1 VTGSAPN
8 SGIPTRIEIERA
20 LDKLVSYEEGFR
32 FQHLAVILAKQRWPE
47 LIASEPKKDHGLDAH
62 ALPGLGLATSI
73 TPTLDKIKTDITRA
87 RGSFPHLQR
96 LIFYTPKPVT
106 NDKALKWADK
116 IRAEFD
122 LELTVVPRADVVTSL
137 MDPANAPL
145 CNSHLGLPV
154 PVPEA
159 ARATRDAVLAGCRE
173 TINDWLRQYAL
184 EDQPLIELDLIR
196 VDGHPDQPPLDHGQ
210 VAGELH
216 RGGRVLLEGPPG
228 AGKTTT
234 LVQLARQ
241 LVDAHRPC
249 LVVDLPSWI
258 ESGEDLFTFQARDR
272 AFRSRGITVADLD
285 ILASAQPLVILLNG
299 WNEIGEAHATKGA
312 RRLRELDRQYRA
324 AGILLATRPNI
335 LAPPLP
341 GAWHTAVQPLRGAQ
355 RRAYIAEILGERAA
369 ELSAHITSRP
379 SLDALTRTP
388 LLLSEVVK
396 LFDSGTPIPDAKLD
410 ILRAMALRVEA
421 SDEHRAALAAAPLS
435 GLAPTFL
442 EALAVEMTKEGT
454 VDLAENRARAVVAA
468 TSSALR
474 STGQLSSAPEPQSVL
489 TALAAH
495 HILQRLDHPAP
506 TYRFQHQQFQELYA
520 AGHLLGVLGSLAGSG
535 DTVAARDFQ
544 AKVLNRP
551 AWHEAVT
558 MVAEAVG
565 TGSAAIASL
574 FDALAIG
581 EQLVC
586 LSIPVDPV
594 LAAAL
599 ARHAGGEVWTRIGS
613 DLGALLRRW
622 YDCGDDFHR
631 HCALAAMLETG
642 SADFADIVVPL
653 LTDPDDQVRLRTFR
667 TIDGLHPSSL
677 GADWREVIAGWD
689 AAQRA
694 TFVGEVLARPAF
706 AAAAEEI
713 ASSDPSREVRGAAIH
728 ALSWVGAHEAL
739 ARILDLLDGPALIDA
754 ISRGAETEDLS
765 AAARARLIDALR
777 SRTEE
782 EVDPERRL
790 HLLHHLLHLGD
801 PEAQNRLRDD
811 LARFSEADLR
821 AINNWNLLR
830 IVKSLRALDSQWTD
844 SWITERLAS
853 GLLSPDHWL
862 SQVGEV
868 PSALTERA
876 IEHAGTKEMDHRRL
890 RGACELLSNTATAE
904 LAARVWRQLV
914 EAHPPSLTE
923 ADGRHDPL
931 RSALRRQL
939 EDITRALPAPLRVS
953 AALSVV
959 SPSPNPAQSRA
970 LIEIFGRSTEDG
982 DLRATLTDEL
992 AEALRAA
999 LVALL
1004 PFALGEDDFGGGLKA
1019 NLALSI
1025 SRIGRPDDVVH
1036 IRTLI
1041 DADISRHR
1049 KGIEALRRGERNAQ
1063 TNGASMSWS
1072 NWYVKALCWLGTEA
1086 AEPHL
1091 LELLDEPEYEA
1102 DAASALAGL
1111 VIQARPLQAGHG
1123 DPSRMPGGDLPT
1135 VLDEARRARYAR
1147 SLRDRVE
1154 TLMNPADRDP
1164 PPAGRIKALARVLS
1178 WLDGRGSRDLVL
1190 RAMALPGQ
1198 WDGWSRTDALEQ
1210 LLGVHPRLPSGSVF
1224 AVLSPTIEHLL
1235 EQGLFQQ
1242 QNDYVFKR
1250 CLAILAH
1257 VDDPARG
1264 VARIR
1269 EALST
1274 ARLQGYHFRDLVG
1287 PLANNG
1293 SDEALDLLI
1302 QVANASGGGF
1312 RSFEREWIA
1321 AVGTMTLPRARSVFM
1336 ACADPRIDLVV
1347 PRLAAHPAEVAEQLA
1362 QFARADPAVLT
1373 WIREACSL
1381 DLTQAHRQVL
1391 AHVVGQLAD
1400 EDSVLS
1406 ALDLIQDGATPSV
1419 PPELIGAVE
1428 SLVLGREPFKGLPSA
1443 YTIVPHGGVAVRARL
1458 LRMAQ
1463 EDPSRRHAALALLGQ
1478 IEVWR
1483 LEHGRPLDEP
1493 CHPDIDSGLPWPP
1506 LHLFVRNGEFG
1517 Q

>member
-1 VTGSAPN
+1 MCPVTVSR
-8 SGIPTRIEIERA
+8 SEIERA
-20 LDKLVSYEEGFR
+20 LADLVAFEGGLR
-32 FQHLAVILAKQRWPE
+32 FQHLAVILAKQRWPD

-73 TPTLDKIKTDITRA
+73 TPTLDKIKNDVARA
-87 RGSFPHLQR
+87 RGSFPQLQR
-96 LIFYTPKPVT
+96 LIFYTPQPVT
-106 NDKALKWADK
+106 NDKALKWTDT
-116 IRAEFD
+116 IRAEFG

-159 ARATRDAVLAGCRE
+159 ARETRDAVLAGCRE
-173 TINDWLRQYAL
+173 TITNWLRQYAL
-184 EDQPLIELDLIR
+184 EDQRLIELDLVR
-196 VDGHPDQPPLDHGQ
+196 VDGHPDRLSLDHGQ
-210 VAGELH
+210 IAEELH

-241 LVDAHRPC
+241 LVDAHRLC

-258 ESGEDLFTFQARDR
+258 ESGEDLFTFQARDP
-272 AFRSRGITVADLD
+272 AFRSRSITATDLD
-285 ILASAQPLVILLNG
+285 ILASAQPLIILLNG
-299 WNEIGEAHATKGA
+299 WNEIGEAHAAKGA
-312 RRLRELDRQYRA
+312 RQLRELDRQYRA
-324 AGILLATRPNI
+324 AGILLATRPHI
-335 LAPPLP
+335 LTPPLP
-341 GAWHTAVQPLRGAQ
+341 GSWHIAVQPLRGAQ
-355 RRAYIAEILGERAA
+355 RHAYIAQILGERAA
-369 ELSAHITSRP
+369 ELSAHIASRP

-388 LLLSEVVK
+388 LILSEVVK
-396 LFDSGTPIPDAKLD
+396 LFESGTPIPDAKLE
-410 ILRAMALRVEA
+410 ILHAMALRIEA
-421 SDEHRAALAAAPLS
+421 SDEHRAALAAPPLS
-435 GLAPTFL
+435 TLAATYL

-474 STGQLSSAPEPQSVL
+474 NAGQLSSAPEPQSVL
-489 TALAAH
+489 TVLAAH

-535 DTVAARDFQ
+535 DAAAAREFQ
-544 AKVLNRP
+544 AKILNHP
-551 AWHEAVT
+551 AWHEPVL

-565 TGSAAIASL
+565 TGSAAIAL
-574 FDALAIG
+574 PTDALAMG
-581 EQLVC
+581 EQLVR

-599 ARHAGGEVWTRIGS
+599 AGHAGGEVWTRIGA

-622 YDCGDDFHR
+622 YDCGDHFHR

-642 SADFADIVVPL
+642 SADFADVVVPL
-653 LTDPDDQVRLRTFR
+653 LTDSDDQVRLRTYR
-667 TIDGLHPSSL
+667 TIDGLRPSSL
-677 GADWREVIAGWD
+677 GADWREVIGGWH

-694 TFVGEVLARPAF
+694 TFVGEALARPAF

-713 ASSDPSREVRGAAIH
+713 ASNDPSPEVRGAAIH
-728 ALSWVGAHEAL
+728 ALRWVGAHDAL
-739 ARILDLLDGPALIDA
+739 ARVLDLLDGPALIDA

-765 AAARARLIDALR
+765 AVAKTRLIDALR
-777 SRTEE
+777 PRIEE

-790 HLLHHLLHLGD
+790 HLLHRLLQLGD
-801 PEAQNRLRDD
+801 PEAQNRLKHA
-811 LARFSEADLR
+811 LASLSEADLR
-821 AINNWNLLR
+821 AIDNWNLLG

-853 GLLSPDHWL
+853 GLLWPDRWL
-862 SQVGEV
+862 SHVDEV
-868 PSALTERA
+868 PPALMDRA
-876 IEHAGTKEMDHRRL
+876 IEHASTEEMDHSLL
-890 RGACELLSNTATAE
+890 RGACELLSHTATVE
-904 LAARVWRQLV
+904 LAARIWRQLIEV
-914 EAHPPSLTE
+914 HPPSPTE
-923 ADGRHDPL
+923 SDGRHDPL

-953 AALSVV
+953 AALSVL
-959 SPSPNPAQSRA
+959 STSPNPDQSRA
-970 LIEIFGRSTEDG
+970 LIEIFGRSAEDD
-982 DLRATLTDEL
+982 DLRAALTDEL
-992 AEALRAA
+992 AEALRTA
-999 LVALL
+999 LLIALL

-1041 DADISRHR
+1041 DADISRR
-1049 KGIEALRRGERNAQ
+1049 RRGIEALRRGERNAQ

-1091 LELLDEPEYEA
+1091 LELLQEPEYEA
-1102 DAASALAGL
+1102 DVARALAGL
-1111 VIQARPLQAGHG
+1111 VIQARPLQARHRN
-1123 DPSRMPGGDLPT
+1123 PSWAPGGDLPT

-1147 SLRDRVE
+1147 LVRDQVE
-1154 TLMNPADRDP
+1154 TLMSPADRDP
-1164 PPAGRIKALARVLS
+1164 PPAGRIKALACVLS

-1210 LLGVHPRLPSGSVF
+1210 LLRVHPRLPADSAF
-1224 AVLSPTIEHLL
+1224 AVLNPTIEHLH

-1242 QNDYVFKR
+1242 QNDYVFQR
-1250 CLAILAH
+1250 CLAILAL

-1274 ARLQGYHFRDLVG
+1274 ARLQGYHFRDLVV
-1287 PLANNG
+1287 PLAHNG
-1293 SDEALDLLI
+1293 SEEALDLLI
-1302 QVANASGGGF
+1302 QVANAAGGGF

-1321 AVGTMTLPRARSVFM
+1321 AVGTMTLPRARSLFM

-1362 QFARADPAVLT
+1362 QLARSDPAVLT
-1373 WIREACSL
+1373 RIREACRL
-1381 DLTQAHRQVL
+1381 NLTQVHRQVL
-1391 AHVVGQLAD
+1391 AHVVAQLAD
-1400 EDSVLS
+1400 EDSILS
-1406 ALDLIQDGATPSV
+1406 ALDLIQDGVKPSV
-1419 PPELIGAVE
+1419 PPEVIRAVE
-1428 SLVLGREPFKGLPSA
+1428 SLVLGREPFEGFPSA
-1443 YTIVPHGGVAVRARL
+1443 YTIVPHRGVAVRARL
-1458 LRMAQ
+1458 LRMAH
-1463 EDPSRRHAALALLGQ
+1463 EDRSRRHAALALLGQ

-1483 LEHGRPLDEP
+1483 LEHGRPPDEP

-1506 LHLFVRNGEFG
+1506 LHLFVRNGEPDR
-1517 Q
+1517 